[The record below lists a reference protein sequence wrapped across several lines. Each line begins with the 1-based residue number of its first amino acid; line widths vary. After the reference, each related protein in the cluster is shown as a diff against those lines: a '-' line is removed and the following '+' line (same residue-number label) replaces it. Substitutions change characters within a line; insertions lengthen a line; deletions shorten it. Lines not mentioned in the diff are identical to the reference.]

1 MTAPFPSPTNPIA
14 TRAEVFTGYL
24 DYFRSRLISKLES
37 LPPEALR
44 ASILPS
50 GWTPIELLKHLRYV
64 ERRWL
69 EWGFMGHQL
78 TDPWGD
84 EQDGRWYVGP
94 DETLPDLIAA
104 LEAQAGRTAVI
115 VAAHH
120 LDEIGQQGER
130 WDGAE
135 PASLERVLF
144 HLVQEYARHMGQL
157 DVVSELAGGQ
167 VGE

>member
-1 MTAPFPSPTNPIA
+1 MTMPFPSPTIPIA
-14 TRAEVFTGYL
+14 TRAQVFTGYL
-24 DYFRSRLISKLES
+24 DYFRSRLISKVRS

-69 EWGFMGHQL
+69 EWGFDGRQV

-94 DETLPDLIAA
+94 QESLADLVATLQ
-104 LEAQAGRTAVI
+104 AQAATTAAI
-115 VAAHH
+115 VAAHELH
-120 LDEIGQQGER
+120 EIGQPGER

-144 HLVQEYARHMGQL
+144 HLVQEYARHLGQL